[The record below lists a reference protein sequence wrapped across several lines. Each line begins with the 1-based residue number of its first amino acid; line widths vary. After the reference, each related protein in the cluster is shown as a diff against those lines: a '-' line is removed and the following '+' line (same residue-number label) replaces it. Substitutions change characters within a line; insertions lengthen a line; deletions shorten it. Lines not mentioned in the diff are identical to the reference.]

1 MRILLCYFVL
11 LSFYSCASGRIPVTP
26 GTIPKQE
33 ATITPEDQKYGS
45 QVLRELSKQYPTSN
59 DSKYIDRVD
68 NIVIRLTDAI
78 KADTNPWQ
86 TYVLK
91 GDDIV
96 NAAATRGNYIF
107 VWTGMLQKARNDA
120 ELASVIAHEIGHVL
134 ANHTMPTPGEQAN
147 TAMGGIAGSI
157 TQEIIVA
164 KGGGVLG
171 QLGGQIV
178 QDLLS
183 AIISNPQSQRLE
195 LEADHIGL
203 FIMARAKYDP
213 RKALDFWMKLKDDPN
228 FNSNNTLEFLS
239 THPATDTRILELN
252 KLLPKAME
260 IYNSKKNL
268 AS

>member
-1 MRILLCYFVL
+1 MRILFYFFIL
-11 LSFYSCASGRIPVTP
+11 LSFYSCATGRIPVTP

-33 ATITPEDQKYGS
+33 ATITPKDQKYGS
-45 QVLRELSKQYPTSN
+45 QVLTELSKQYPISQ

-86 TYVLK
+86 THVLQ

-107 VWTGMLQKARNDA
+107 VWTGMLKRAADDA

-134 ANHTMPTPGEQAN
+134 ATHTMPTPGEQAN
-147 TAMGGIAGSI
+147 AAMGGIAGVI
-157 TQEIIVA
+157 TQEIITA
-164 KGGGVLG
+164 KGGGALG

-178 QDLLS
+178 SDLLS
-183 AIISNPQSQRLE
+183 ALISNPQSQKLE

-213 RKALDFWMKLKDDPN
+213 RKALDFWKKLKNDPN
-228 FNSNNTLEFLS
+228 FSNNSTLEFLS
-239 THPATDTRILELN
+239 THPATDTRIIELN
-252 KLLPKAME
+252 KLLPQALE
-260 IYNSKKNL
+260 IYRKS
-268 AS
+268 